1 MGIATRQKRLR
12 VQDLRFTEKE
22 MDKNMEKV
30 ELAFYSDFWGFGF
43 KVHGEGNGQE
53 YGKGG
58 TGILQ

>member
-30 ELAFYSDFWGFGF
+30 ELAFYSDFWGFGLPTRD
-43 KVHGEGNGQE
+43 VSS
-53 YGKGG
+53 
-58 TGILQ
+58 